1 MSRMLLIVYATTI
14 FLTASLLFVVQP
26 MFAKMVLPLLG
37 GSPAVWNT
45 CLVFYQAALLA
56 GYLYAH
62 ATTSWLGVRR
72 QAALHVGLVLLP
84 LLLLPIG
91 IPSGWTPPA
100 AASPIPWLL
109 ALLAVAVGLP
119 FFVVS
124 TTSPLLQK
132 WFAGTGHPSAGD
144 PYFLY
149 AASNL
154 GSMLGLLGYPVLLEP
169 RLRLAEQSR
178 LWSGGYLLLLVF
190 TLACAVLLWRS
201 PVPALADPSR
211 ERLTGLAARRR
222 LRWVLLALVPSSLM
236 LSVTTFISA
245 DVEAIPLLWV
255 IPLAIYLLT
264 FVLVFARRPL
274 VPHAL
279 VVRVLPIALLA
290 LVVVLVKRANQPLLL
305 IMGLHLG
312 VFFVAAMVCHGEL
325 ARDRPPPAHLT
336 EFYLWLSV
344 GGVLGG
350 VFNALVAPLVFDSV
364 AEYPLTVVLACLL
377 APGARGGGRGQVVR
391 DVALP
396 VVTGGVT
403 AGLIVGTEWAGPAAA
418 PVGSLL
424 ALVVPAMLCFG
435 FSRRPLRF
443 GLGIGA
449 ILLAGTLSTGE
460 QGRVVATRRSFFGV
474 NRVTLDATR
483 GLHLL
488 IHGSTLH
495 GAQSLDPARR
505 REPLGY
511 YDPSGPIGQVFEALG
526 DPPSVALVGLGAGA
540 LACYARPRDEWDF
553 YEIDPLVESI
563 ARDPRYFTYLRD
575 CLPDARVV
583 LGDARLSL
591 ARAGR
596 RYDLIVLDAYSS
608 DAIPVHLLTR
618 EALQMYLDRLA
629 PVGVLAFH
637 ISNQHLDLE
646 PVLADLARDA
656 SLAALIRGDDVTPA
670 ERARGK
676 LASRWAV
683 MARRPD
689 DLGSLV
695 TDARWAPPRAPA
707 GGRVWTDDFSS
718 VLGVLR
724 WR

>member
-1 MSRMLLIVYATTI
+1 MLLIVYATTI

-26 MFAKMVLPLLG
+26 MFARMVLPLLG

-56 GYLYAH
+56 GYLYSH

-312 VFFVAAMVCHGEL
+312 AFFVAAMVCHGEL

-377 APGARGGGRGQVVR
+377 GSHRGF
-391 DVALP
+391 
-396 VVTGGVT
+396 VT
-403 AGLIVGTEWAGPAAA
+403 A
-418 PVGSLL
+418 
-424 ALVVPAMLCFG
+424 
-435 FSRRPLRF
+435 
-443 GLGIGA
+443 
-449 ILLAGTLSTGE
+449 
-460 QGRVVATRRSFFGV
+460 
-474 NRVTLDATR
+474 
-483 GLHLL
+483 
-488 IHGSTLH
+488 
-495 GAQSLDPARR
+495 
-505 REPLGY
+505 
-511 YDPSGPIGQVFEALG
+511 
-526 DPPSVALVGLGAGA
+526 
-540 LACYARPRDEWDF
+540 
-553 YEIDPLVESI
+553 
-563 ARDPRYFTYLRD
+563 
-575 CLPDARVV
+575 
-583 LGDARLSL
+583 
-591 ARAGR
+591 
-596 RYDLIVLDAYSS
+596 
-608 DAIPVHLLTR
+608 
-618 EALQMYLDRLA
+618 
-629 PVGVLAFH
+629 
-637 ISNQHLDLE
+637 
-646 PVLADLARDA
+646 
-656 SLAALIRGDDVTPA
+656 
-670 ERARGK
+670 
-676 LASRWAV
+676 
-683 MARRPD
+683 
-689 DLGSLV
+689 
-695 TDARWAPPRAPA
+695 DARWSCATLRCPLPSA
-707 GGRVWTDDFSS
+707 G
-718 VLGVLR
+718 
-724 WR
+724 

>member
-1 MSRMLLIVYATTI
+1 MLLAVYATTI
-14 FLTASLLFVVQP
+14 FVTAALLFLVQP
-26 MFAKMVLPLLG
+26 MFARMVLPLLG
-37 GSPAVWNT
+37 GWPAVWNT

-279 VVRVLPIALLA
+279 MVRVLPIALLA

-312 VFFVAAMVCHGEL
+312 AFFVAAMVCHGEL

-350 VFNALVAPLVFDSV
+350 GFNALAAPL
-364 AEYPLTVVLACLL
+364 
-377 APGARGGGRGQVVR
+377 GAG
-391 DVALP
+391 
-396 VVTGGVT
+396 
-403 AGLIVGTEWAGPAAA
+403 E
-418 PVGSLL
+418 
-424 ALVVPAMLCFG
+424 
-435 FSRRPLRF
+435 RRP
-443 GLGIGA
+443 
-449 ILLAGTLSTGE
+449 
-460 QGRVVATRRSFFGV
+460 
-474 NRVTLDATR
+474 
-483 GLHLL
+483 
-488 IHGSTLH
+488 
-495 GAQSLDPARR
+495 PARR
-505 REPLGY
+505 RAPHGRAGASGRPPPELLRRESRDARRDPGAPSAHPWQHAARRAEPRPRAAPRAPGLLRSERPDRAGVRGARR
-511 YDPSGPIGQVFEALG
+511 PALG
-526 DPPSVALVGLGAGA
+526 RAR
-540 LACYARPRDEWDF
+540 RPRRRR
-553 YEIDPLVESI
+553 
-563 ARDPRYFTYLRD
+563 ARLLRAAARRVGFLRD
-575 CLPDARVV
+575 RSPGREHRPRSALLHLPPRLPAGCAR
-583 LGDARLSL
+583 
-591 ARAGR
+591 RAGR
-596 RYDLIVLDAYSS
+596 R
-608 DAIPVHLLTR
+608 
-618 EALQMYLDRLA
+618 A
-629 PVGVLAFH
+629 PVAGAGRATLRSHRPRRLQLGRDPRPPPHARSAADVSGPPRPRGGARLPH
-637 ISNQHLDLE
+637 LE
-646 PVLADLARDA
+646 PAPGPRARARRSGARCGPRRAHPGRRRDPGRA
-656 SLAALIRGDDVTPA
+656 RAGEARVALGGHGAPAGRSRQPRDRRALGAAAGACGRAGVDRRFL
-670 ERARGK
+670 ERARRAA
-676 LASRWAV
+676 LALISAE
-683 MARRPD
+683 MRRA
-689 DLGSLV
+689 L
-695 TDARWAPPRAPA
+695 
-707 GGRVWTDDFSS
+707 
-718 VLGVLR
+718 
-724 WR
+724 